1 MNKAFFIY
9 PSFNLNNNAHDIGWF
24 GTDDIRDWTDFNQ
37 SMGGLAVIIYNTM
50 ESNNGLWDI
59 DIIYS
64 YFFNQYQE
72 DVYILP

>member
-9 PSFNLNNNAHDIGWF
+9 PSFNLNNNAHGIGWF

-50 ESNNGLWDI
+50 DSNNGLWGI

-64 YFFNQYQE
+64 YFFNQYQK
-72 DVYILP
+72 DVLILP

>member
-1 MNKAFFIY
+1 
-9 PSFNLNNNAHDIGWF
+9 
-24 GTDDIRDWTDFNQ
+24 
-37 SMGGLAVIIYNTM
+37 MGGLTVIIYNTM
-50 ESNNGLWDI
+50 DSNNGLWGI